1 MKYVKFPVVS
11 ARRNPD
17 KNIKTFILNELEP
30 YRENPRVC
38 ISFTTIN
45 KIGINPSS
53 KFTKETP
60 AGVYAYPLRDIYDEL
75 EEIYNRDEV
84 EYDDLFF
91 AMDRPYIQVLLLTT
105 SKVINNAY
113 SFYDRDSEKLYS
125 IINEM
130 VRSDIDRAVYED
142 QVERWRKRSYNQA
155 EALFRLTGYA
165 SEMWVAPSENKVAI
179 YWTKLLLAL
188 GYQAAID
195 RKGMRFIY
203 DGVES
208 DRENRQV
215 VFFTPKSYKHI
226 KTVYNK
232 LPKLED

>member
-1 MKYVKFPVVS
+1 MKYIKIPVTS

-17 KNIKTFILNELEP
+17 KNIKTFILQELDP
-30 YRENPRVC
+30 YRDNPRIC
-38 ISFTTIN
+38 ISFTEIN

-60 AGVYAYPLRDIYDEL
+60 AGVYAYPLRDIYSEL

-84 EYDDLFF
+84 GYYDLFF
-91 AMDRPYIQVLLLTT
+91 AMDRPYIQVLLLST

-113 SFYDRDSEKLYS
+113 SFYKRDSERLYS

-130 VRSDIDRAVYED
+130 THSNINRDIYEN
-142 QVERWRKRSYNQA
+142 QVKRWIDRSYNQA
-155 EALFRLTGYA
+155 EAIFKLTGYA
-165 SEMWVAPSENKVAI
+165 SEMWVAPSENKVAL
-179 YWTKLLLAL
+179 YWTKLLLSL

-215 VFFTPKSYKHI
+215 VFFTPKAYKHI